1 MTSTPQKPR
10 SGRRPAVNRTEMQ
23 PKPYV
28 SSFEAQLE
36 AGALRETYEEKTAAG
51 AEAAPAQ
58 TSDELERRHAE
69 RKKNRKLR
77 KKQRLVPKGIKT
89 GGVDIPFVLLLLAV
103 AIVGLIMLFSAS
115 YTAAYYKYNDAYH
128 FISRQAGFT
137 AVGLVVMWGVS
148 KFPYQWLHKLSF
160 WGIAFAEL
168 LLVLVL
174 FVGTNNNTEAKRWLV
189 IGPINFQPSEIAKAA
204 IILLFSSLAV
214 RMRNTIKKPSSML
227 GFLGVLGLTALLL
240 LRQPH
245 LSATIIIIV
254 SGMIV
259 LFLGGANIAHLAG
272 IAGVGIMGIYIL
284 VFKFGYQY
292 DRIESWLDPWSKPL
306 GDGFQLLQSL
316 YAVGSGGLWG
326 RGLGQSIQ
334 KQMYLPEPYND
345 FIFSIVC
352 EELGFIGAALI
363 IVLFAALYIR
373 GYYIALKARDTFG
386 TLLCAGL
393 ITQLALQTFLNIGV
407 VIGLLP
413 VTGASLPFFSS
424 GGSSLLV
431 LYAEMGVVLAVSRQM
446 TGNEKS
452 K

>member
-1 MTSTPQKPR
+1 MNHTPQK
-10 SGRRPAVNRTEMQ
+10 SGRSRRTPAAYNPKRTQ
-23 PKPYV
+23 PYV
-28 SSFEAQLE
+28 SSFESALE
-36 AGALRETYEEKTAAG
+36 AGALRESYEKPVADV
-51 AEAAPAQ
+51 AENEAVP
-58 TSDELERRHAE
+58 TSAELEQRHAE
-69 RKKNRKLR
+69 RKQNRKLR
-77 KKQRLVPKGIKT
+77 RQQKLVPKNIKT

-103 AIVGLIMLFSAS
+103 TVVGLIMLFSAS

-128 FISRQAGFT
+128 FISRQTGFT
-137 AVGLVVMWGVS
+137 VAGLVVMWFVS
-148 KFPYQWLHKLSF
+148 KFPYQWLHRFAF
-160 WGIAFAEL
+160 WGLVVAEV
-168 LLVLVL
+168 LLVLVM
-174 FVGTNNNTEAKRWLV
+174 FFGTTNNTEAKRWLD
-189 IGPINFQPSEIAKAA
+189 IGPITFQPSEIAKAA
-204 IILLFSSLAV
+204 IILLFSSYAV
-214 RMRNTIKKPSSML
+214 RMRNTIKKPSSL
-227 GFLGVLGLTALLL
+227 LFFLIILGVTALFLM
-240 LRQPH
+240 RQPH
-245 LSATIIIIV
+245 LSATIIIIA

-259 LFLGGANIAHLAG
+259 LFLGGASIAHLAG
-272 IAGVGIMGIYIL
+272 IAAVGITGVYIL

-292 DRIESWLDPWSKPL
+292 DRIESWLDPWSQPL

-334 KQMYLPEPYND
+334 KQMFLPEPYND

-407 VIGLLP
+407 VTGLLP

-431 LYAEMGVVLAVSRQM
+431 LYAEMGVVLSVSRQM

-452 K
+452 Q